1 MTDQALNGLRVVEY
15 GGGTAAGFATRI
27 LADLG
32 AEVIKV
38 ESPAGDPIRKYGPF
52 RADRPDRESSGYF
65 TYLNAGKR
73 GVTLDLLQE
82 EGRAG
87 FLELLREADLLVES
101 GFTVADLEAG
111 KLAYPELAQANPGL
125 VMVSISPFGKTGP
138 YRNFRGYGLSAS
150 ALGSLSIVLGTPG
163 KEPLSIPYE
172 QCEFQAALHG
182 ASAALT
188 ALLARRKTGHGQF
201 VDVAA
206 AEVMLY
212 YCRGMFLVT
221 REANVGWSRRGTRQ
235 QVSIYPTG
243 FFPCKDGYFCIA
255 SQSPKQWKKLIKI
268 MGEPEWSK
276 DEAMRNA
283 MTLGIQT
290 PDAGDAVFKPWLMS
304 LTRKELMELAME
316 HDLTMGAVNRIDEII
331 NDPHFEARKLWAVVE
346 HSILGQVKMPG
357 MSYLLS
363 ETPGRIEKTSPRL
376 GEHNREILFEKNI
389 WKSAPIDAFSN
400 SSPPL
405 MGGDRGEGEKNNISS
420 SSPQP
425 SPLKGEG
432 TPIYS
437 LKRPLEGYRIIDF
450 GWNWA
455 GPMSAQILADMGAEV
470 IKIETSA
477 RQDLMRL
484 MGYLR
489 HFFRQNNRNKLSITI
504 DIKQPGG
511 VELVKRLASVSDV
524 ILDNFSAGVMERN
537 GLGYQALKEVNE
549 KIIAISMSMA
559 GQSGPLS
566 GMKGFAS
573 IATGY
578 AGLEGLIGY
587 RGEGATGLMSIGYG
601 DTNMAI
607 QGVFATLAALYYREK
622 TGRGQFIDVSQIE
635 GVMALMGKPILDFL
649 LNGRVAEAMG
659 NFHPDLVPHGIYPTK
674 GEDQWVSIAVGT
686 EPEWEAFC
694 RVIGHPEWIKDERF
708 KKTRYRLQNSRDL
721 DGLISEWTRGYTN
734 YEVMNLL
741 QGAGVAAMPVLGV
754 EDGDA
759 DPHLVFRKIKETW
772 AKTDEGEEV
781 SHYTTPW
788 KLSETPGG
796 IDRFTPK
803 IGEHNEYVFKKL
815 LKMSDNEFK
824 ELVEKKVIT

>member
-1 MTDQALNGLRVVEY
+1 MNDQALNGLRVVEY
-15 GGGTAAGFATRI
+15 GGGTAVSFASRL

-38 ESPAGDPIRKYGPF
+38 ETPAGDPTRKYGPF
-52 RADRPDRESSGYF
+52 GGDRPDRESSGYF
-65 TYLNAGKR
+65 AYLNAGKR
-73 GVTLDLLQE
+73 GITLDLRKE
-82 EGRAG
+82 DGRAA
-87 FLELLREADLLVES
+87 FRELLREADLLAEGGAS
-101 GFTVADLEAG
+101 AADLEAAG
-111 KLAYPELAQANPGL
+111 FSFPELARINHGL
-125 VMVSISPFGKTGP
+125 VMLSLSPFGRTGP
-138 YRNFRGYGLSAS
+138 YRNYRGYDLSAS

-182 ASAALT
+182 AAAALT
-188 ALLARRKTGHGQF
+188 ALLARRKTGRGQH

-212 YCRGMFLVT
+212 YCRGMSLVT
-221 REANVGWSRRGTRQ
+221 REAKVGWKRRGTRQ

-276 DEAMRNA
+276 DQEMRNA
-283 MTLGIQT
+283 MTLGIHN

-304 LTRKELMELAME
+304 FTRRELMDMAME
-316 HDLTMGAVNRIDEII
+316 HDLTMGAVNRVDEVVK
-331 NDPHFEARKLWAVVE
+331 DPHFVERKFWASIE
-346 HSILGQVKMPG
+346 HGILGQVKMPG
-357 MSYLLS
+357 MSYLMS
-363 ETPGRIEKTSPRL
+363 ETPWRIEKSSPRL
-376 GEHNREILFEKNI
+376 GEHNREILFEKTV
-389 WKSAPIDAFSN
+389 WKSSARPAPA
-400 SSPPL
+400 
-405 MGGDRGEGEKNNISS
+405 GEK
-420 SSPQP
+420 
-425 SPLKGEG
+425 LA
-432 TPIYS
+432 
-437 LKRPLEGYRIIDF
+437 RPLAGYRIIDF

-455 GPMSAQILADMGAEV
+455 GPMAAQILADMGAEV
-470 IKIETSA
+470 IKVETSA

-484 MGYLR
+484 MPYLR

-511 VELVKRLASVSDV
+511 VELVKRLARVSDV
-524 ILDNFSAGVMERN
+524 IMDNFSAGVMERN
-537 GLGYQALKEVNE
+537 GLGYRALKEVNE
-549 KIIAISMSMA
+549 KIIAVSMSMA
-559 GQSGPLS
+559 GQSGPLAE
-566 GMKGFAS
+566 MKGFAS

-607 QGVFATLAALYYREK
+607 QGVLATLAALHYRER
-622 TGRGQFIDVSQIE
+622 TGKGQFIDVSQIE
-635 GVMALMGKPILDFL
+635 GVMALLGKPYLDYL
-649 LNGRVAEAMG
+649 MNGRVAEAMG
-659 NFHPDLVPHGIYPTK
+659 NYHPDLVPYGIYPTK

-694 RVIGHPEWIKDERF
+694 RAVGHQEWIKDERF
-708 KKTRYRLQNSRDL
+708 QKPRHRLKNSREL
-721 DGLISEWTRGYTN
+721 DELISEWTQARTAR
-734 YEVMNLL
+734 EIMDLL
-741 QGAGVAAMPVLGV
+741 QGAGVAAMPVLGI

-759 DPHLVFRKIKETW
+759 DPHLVSRNVREVWT
-772 AKTDEGEEV
+772 KTDEGEEV
-781 SHYTTPW
+781 AHYTTPW

-803 IGEHNEYVFKKL
+803 IGEHNEYVFQKL
-815 LKMSDNEFK
+815 LKMSGDEFK
-824 ELVEKKVIT
+824 ELVEKNVIS

>member
-1 MTDQALNGLRVVEY
+1 MSDQALSGLRVVEY

-38 ESPAGDPIRKYGPF
+38 ESPAGDPIRRYGPF

-82 EGRAG
+82 EGRAN

-125 VMVSISPFGKTGP
+125 VMVSLSPFGKTGP
-138 YRNFRGYGLSAS
+138 YRKFRGYGLSAS
-150 ALGSLSIVLGTPG
+150 ALGALSIVLGTPG

-182 ASAALT
+182 AAAALT
-188 ALLARRKTGHGQF
+188 ALLARRKTGRGQF

-221 REANVGWSRRGTRQ
+221 REAKVGWSRRGTRQ

-255 SQSPKQWKKLIKI
+255 SQSPKQWKKLIQI

-276 DEAMRNA
+276 DPEMRNA

-304 LTRKELMELAME
+304 LTRKELMDLAME
-316 HDLTMGAVNRIDEII
+316 HDLTMGAVNRVDEVVK
-331 NDPHFEARKLWAVVE
+331 DRHFEERKLWTEVE
-346 HSILGQVKMPG
+346 HYVLGKVKLPG

-363 ETPGRIEKTSPRL
+363 ETPWRIEKTSPRL

-389 WKSAPIDAFSN
+389 WKSAPT
-400 SSPPL
+400 PPPA
-405 MGGDRGEGEKNNISS
+405 GEGKK
-420 SSPQP
+420 
-425 SPLKGEG
+425 L
-432 TPIYS
+432 T
-437 LKRPLEGYRIIDF
+437 RPLEGYRIIDF

-511 VELVKRLASVSDV
+511 VELVKRLARVSDV

-694 RVIGHPEWIKDERF
+694 RAIGHPEWIKDERF
-708 KKTRYRLQNSRDL
+708 KKPRYRLINSREL

-815 LKMSDNEFK
+815 LKMPDNEFK
-824 ELVEKKVIT
+824 ELVEKKVVT

>member
-1 MTDQALNGLRVVEY
+1 MADQALAGLRVVEY
-15 GGGTAAGFATRI
+15 GGGTAVSFAART

-38 ESPAGDPIRKYGPF
+38 EPPAGDPIRKYGPF
-52 RADRPDRESSGYF
+52 RGERPDRESSGYF

-73 GVTLDLLQE
+73 GVTLDLRKE

-87 FLELLREADLLVES
+87 FIELLREADLLIES
-101 GFTVADLEAG
+101 GFTAADLETG
-111 KLAYPELAQANPGL
+111 GFAYPELAKTNPGL
-125 VMVSISPFGKTGP
+125 VMVSLSPFGRTGP
-138 YRNFRGYGLSAS
+138 YRNFRGYDLSAS
-150 ALGSLSIVLGTPG
+150 ALGALSIVLGAPG
-163 KEPLSIPYE
+163 KKPLSIPYE

-182 ASAALT
+182 AAAALT
-188 ALLARRKTGHGQF
+188 ALLARRKTGRGQF

-221 REANVGWSRRGTRQ
+221 REANVGWRRRGTRQ

-243 FFPCKDGYFCIA
+243 FFPCQDGYFCIA

-276 DEAMRNA
+276 DQAMRDA

-304 LTRKELMELAME
+304 LTRKELMDLAME
-316 HDLTMGAVNRIDEII
+316 HDLTMGAVNRIDEVVK
-331 NDPHFEARKLWAVVE
+331 DPHFEARKHWAEVE
-346 HSILGQVKMPG
+346 HPILGRVKMPG

-363 ETPGRIEKTSPRL
+363 ETPWRIEKTSPRL
-376 GEHNREILFEKNI
+376 GEHNREILFEKKI
-389 WKSAPIDAFSN
+389 WKSVSI
-400 SSPPL
+400 PPPAGAGKKV
-405 MGGDRGEGEKNNISS
+405 M
-420 SSPQP
+420 
-425 SPLKGEG
+425 
-432 TPIYS
+432 
-437 LKRPLEGYRIIDF
+437 RPLEGYRIVDF

-455 GPMSAQILADMGAEV
+455 GPMAAQILADMGAEV

-504 DIKQPGG
+504 DIKQPSG
-511 VELVKRLASVSDV
+511 VELVKRLAKVSDV
-524 ILDNFSAGVMERN
+524 VLDNFSAGVMERN
-537 GLGYQALKEVNE
+537 GLGYQALKEVND

-559 GQSGPLS
+559 GQFGPLS
-566 GMKGFAS
+566 ELKGFAS

-607 QGVFATLAALYYREK
+607 QGVFATLAALYHREK

-635 GVMALMGKPILDFL
+635 GVMALMGKPILDYF

-694 RVIGHPEWIKDERF
+694 RVTGHPEWIKDERF
-708 KKTRYRLQNSRDL
+708 QKLRYRLKNSREL
-721 DGLISEWTRGYTN
+721 DDLISEWTRQHTN
-734 YEVMNLL
+734 YEIMNLL

-759 DPHLVFRKIKETW
+759 DPHLVFRGIREEWT
-772 AKTDEGEEV
+772 KTDEGEEV
-781 SHYTTPW
+781 WHYATPW
-788 KLSETPGG
+788 RLSETPGG

-803 IGEHNEYVFKKL
+803 LGEHNEYVFKKL
-815 LKMSDNEFK
+815 LKMSADEFK
-824 ELVEKKVIT
+824 ELVEKKVIN